1 MFLLSETG
9 ERSDCLFC
17 FGVDFF
23 KYHIRTYRVIK
34 FFPCTSYGQIPR
46 NFTNHSSLP
55 TVQWLRMIDNVG
67 YPVRCL
73 VSSLN
78 NHKLLQFLQHSRTPL
93 FVIFHFPITS
103 NSMKHSRLS
112 ISYMKRRSQTVMM
125 IGNKV
130 YWTWLL
136 WFLFIM
142 KVVRMLAITSTWSID
157 KIAAF
162 VFSRYQVTLLKVL
175 FDKV

>member
-1 MFLLSETG
+1 MHSMTMFLLSETG
-9 ERSDCLFC
+9 EKSDCLFC

-73 VSSLN
+73 VLSLN
-78 NHKLLQFLQHSRTPL
+78 NHKLLQFLQHSITPL

-112 ISYMKRRSQTVMM
+112 KRRSQTSD
-125 IGNKV
+125 ND
-130 YWTWLL
+130 WQQSLL
-136 WFLFIM
+136 N
-142 KVVRMLAITSTWSID
+142 VVAMVSFQYESYSRVIAITST
-157 KIAAF
+157 
-162 VFSRYQVTLLKVL
+162 
-175 FDKV
+175 